1 MGNAI
6 FVFCCGDDG
15 DSIFNVKEAFAYV
28 NVESKKGWGF
38 MIQINVLGK
47 EKKVQKGTTLLEIAK
62 NESMDYILAT
72 KNGKLCELYHQV
84 EDSDCIEFVTMK
96 ESIGLRAYQR
106 SMTLLMLK
114 AFYDVKQDIKIRIKV
129 NHSLGNAYYCTIDN
143 PEVTKEQLPQLLI
156 KVEERMR
163 KLVEEDR
170 IIQKR
175 TVDTEKAIQ
184 LFKKFGMYEK
194 EKLFHYRRGS
204 RTNLYGIDGYED
216 YFYGYMVAS
225 TGYLKEF
232 ELLPYED
239 GFLMNMP
246 SKRQPNKLEEIV
258 KRPKLFQV
266 LKETDQWGT
275 MLGVDTVGSLNDK
288 IVEGQMKE
296 MILVQ
301 EALQE
306 KKISA
311 LADDIIRNK
320 KKIVLIAGPSSS
332 GKTTFSHRLSIQLKI
347 HGMTPYPIAMD
358 NYFKNREDTPIDE
371 NGEYDFETVDALD
384 VELFQQHM
392 KGLIAGER
400 VSMPTFNFKKGCRE
414 YKGNYLQLKENDILI
429 IEGIHGLNPK
439 LSNHMEKTSIY
450 KIYISALTQ
459 LNVDEHNRIPTTDGR
474 LLRRIIRDATHR
486 GASARDT
493 IGRWESV
500 RRGEENY
507 IFPYQEEAD
516 GMFNSAFLY
525 EFSILKQLAEPLLYS
540 VPKHCV
546 EYQEAKRLL
555 KFLDYFLSSSG
566 EMIPPNSL
574 LREFIGGSCFEV

>member
-1 MGNAI
+1 
-6 FVFCCGDDG
+6 
-15 DSIFNVKEAFAYV
+15 
-28 NVESKKGWGF
+28 

-47 EKKVQKGTTLLEIAK
+47 NREVKKGTTLLEIAK
-62 NESMDYILAT
+62 NESMDYILAK

-84 EDSDCIEFVTMK
+84 EDGDRIEFVTMK
-96 ESIGLRAYQR
+96 ESIGVRAYQR

-114 AFYDVKQDIKIRIKV
+114 AFYDVKHDTKICIKV
-129 NHSLGNAYYCTIDN
+129 NHSLGNAYYCTLDN
-143 PEVTKEQLPQLLI
+143 LEITKDQLQQLLK
-156 KVEERMR
+156 KVENRMR
-163 KLVEEDR
+163 ELVEEDH
-170 IIQKR
+170 IIHKR

-184 LFKKFGMYEK
+184 LFKQFGMYEK
-194 EKLFHYRRGS
+194 EKLFRYRRGS

-246 SKRQPNKLEEIV
+246 SKKVPSTLEKIV
-258 KRPKLFQV
+258 ERPKLFQV

-288 IVEGQMKE
+288 IVDGQIKE

-311 LADDIIRNK
+311 LADEIIKNK

-347 HGMTPYPIAMD
+347 HGMTPHPIAMD

-371 NGEYDFETVDALD
+371 NGEYDFETIDALD
-384 VELFQQHM
+384 VELFQEHM
-392 KGLIAGER
+392 KALLAGEK
-400 VSMPTFNFKKGCRE
+400 VSMPTFNFKKGGRE
-414 YKGNYLQLKENDILI
+414 YRGNYLQLKENDILV

-439 LSNHMEKTSIY
+439 LSDHMEQSSIY

-486 GASARDT
+486 GASAKDT
-493 IGRWESV
+493 IGRWDSV

-516 GMFNSAFLY
+516 GMFNSTFLY
-525 EFSILKQLAEPLLYS
+525 EFSILKHLAEPLLYS
-540 VPKHCV
+540 VPKDCE

-555 KFLDYFLSSSG
+555 KFLDYFLSASG

>member
-1 MGNAI
+1 
-6 FVFCCGDDG
+6 
-15 DSIFNVKEAFAYV
+15 
-28 NVESKKGWGF
+28 

-47 EKKVQKGTTLLEIAK
+47 KKEVPQGTTLLEIAK
-62 NESMDYILAT
+62 NESMDYILAM

-84 EDSDCIEFVTMK
+84 KEGDQIEFVTMK

-106 SMTLLMLK
+106 SMTLLLLK
-114 AFYDVKQDIKIRIKV
+114 SVHDVKQDRNIRVKV
-129 NHSLGNAYYCTIDN
+129 NHSFGNAYYCTIDN
-143 PEVTKEQLPQLLI
+143 QKMPQEQVPI
-156 KVEERMR
+156 FIKKVEKRMR
-163 KLVEEDR
+163 ELVQENH
-170 IIQKR
+170 IIHKR
-175 TVDTEKAIQ
+175 TIDTEKAIQ
-184 LFKKFGMYEK
+184 LFEKFGMYEK
-194 EKLFHYRRGS
+194 EKLFRYRRGS

-225 TGYLKEF
+225 TSYLKEF
-232 ELLPYED
+232 ELIPYED

-246 SKRQPNKLEEIV
+246 SKKQPNQLEDV
-258 KRPKLFQV
+258 VNRPKLFQV
-266 LKETDQWGT
+266 LKETDEWGT

-288 IVEGQMKE
+288 IVEGQIKE

-311 LADDIIRNK
+311 LADEIIKNK

-358 NYFKNREDTPIDE
+358 NYFKNREDTPKDE
-371 NGEYDFETVDALD
+371 SGEYDFETVDALD
-384 VELFQQHM
+384 VELFQQQM
-392 KGLIAGER
+392 KSLVAGEK
-400 VSMPTFNFKKGCRE
+400 VLMPTFNFKKGCRE
-414 YKGNYLQLKENDILI
+414 YRGNVLQLKENDILV
-429 IEGIHGLNPK
+429 IEGIHGLNPR
-439 LSNHMEKTSIY
+439 LSDHMEKTSIY

-486 GASARDT
+486 GASAKDT

-500 RRGEENY
+500 RRGEERY

-540 VPKHCV
+540 VPKDCE

-555 KFLDYFLSSSG
+555 KFLDYFLSASG
-566 EMIPPNSL
+566 EVIPPNSL